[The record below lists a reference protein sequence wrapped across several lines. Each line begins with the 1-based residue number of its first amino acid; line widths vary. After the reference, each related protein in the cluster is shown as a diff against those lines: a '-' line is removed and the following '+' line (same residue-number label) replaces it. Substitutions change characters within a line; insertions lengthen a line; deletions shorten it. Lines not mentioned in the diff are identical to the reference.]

1 MRGFPFFLFNDI
13 NSKKKAMEAEKP
25 MVSADEVSGR
35 TSEAEKHTC
44 TDCKKAAENDEMA
57 FAFLLAL
64 MPVVTLTLFGNM
76 GLL

>member
-1 MRGFPFFLFNDI
+1 
-13 NSKKKAMEAEKP
+13 MEETS
-25 MVSADEVSGR
+25 MVSADEVHG
-35 TSEAEKHTC
+35 TSAPEAH
-44 TDCKKAAENDEMA
+44 DCPKCRAAAQSDEMA